1 MTIAAALAELAGG
14 GVAVLAPE
22 DPRAPCALVAAGE
35 RMSARAANTM
45 ATHGHSLLS
54 VCLPLAAYERLGLP
68 PVDPDR
74 AALRPFAALQSIE
87 ASGRGVTTGISAADR
102 AATIRA
108 AAAADARPGSL
119 RRPGHVL
126 IAPVRDGGVLAARR
140 LREAASDL
148 ALLVRSTPAAVI
160 CPLLDAA
167 GDAVPAAG
175 AAAAAERLGFPLVDV
190 GQVLVERLRSGLQAH
205 AIREDTLATASG
217 RFRLIAYE
225 DSWRGAAAVALAG
238 TGPRHAGAGLAS
250 CRVCSLGGAGCGCQD
265 RLETLMDTAA
275 HTGGAV
281 LRLARPSAAPL
292 TPCADRTTDEA
303 EQAYAARLAELV
315 ADDLGLAIAA

>member
-1 MTIAAALAELAGG
+1 VTVLEALRELADG

-22 DPRAPCALVAAGE
+22 DPQAPCALVAAGE
-35 RMSARAANTM
+35 RMSAQAANTM

-87 ASGRGVTTGISAADR
+87 ASAAGVTTGISAADR

-108 AAAADARPGSL
+108 AAAADSGPGSV

-126 IAPVRDGGVLAARR
+126 IAPVRDGGLLAARR

-148 ALLVRSTPAAVI
+148 ALLAGSTPAAVI

-167 GDAVPAAG
+167 GDAVPASG
-175 AAAAAERLGFPLVDV
+175 AAAAAARLGCPVVDV
-190 GQVLVERLRSGLQAH
+190 GQVLAHRLRTGLEARP
-205 AIREDTLATASG
+205 IREDTLATASG

-238 TGPRHAGAGLAS
+238 TGPRRPGAGLAS
-250 CRVCSLGGAGCGCQD
+250 CPVCSLGGAGCACQEG
-265 RLETLMDTAA
+265 LEALMGTAA
-275 HTGGAV
+275 ATGGAV
-281 LRLARPSAAPL
+281 LRLARPGAALL
-292 TPCADRTTDEA
+292 TPCGERAADAA
-303 EQAYAARLAELV
+303 EQAYAARLAEIV
-315 ADDLGLAIAA
+315 AGDLGLAVAA

>member
-1 MTIAAALAELAGG
+1 VTMAGALDALAAGG
-14 GVAVLAPE
+14 VVVLAPE
-22 DPRAPCALVAAGE
+22 DPQAPCALVAAGQ
-35 RMSARAANTM
+35 RMSAHAANTM

-54 VCLPLAAYERLGLP
+54 VCLPLTAYERLGLP

-87 ASGRGVTTGISAADR
+87 ASGAGVTTGISAEDR

-108 AAAADARPGSL
+108 ATAPDAGPGSV

-126 IAPVRDGGVLAARR
+126 IAPVREGGLLAARR

-148 ALLVRSTPAAVI
+148 ALLAGLTPAAVI
-160 CPLLDAA
+160 CPVLDAA
-167 GDAVPAAG
+167 GDAVPAADAP
-175 AAAAAERLGFPLVDV
+175 AAAARLGFPAVDV
-190 GQVLVERLRSGLQAH
+190 GQVLAHRLRTRLEAH
-205 AIREDTLATASG
+205 PVREDTVATASG
-217 RFRLIAYE
+217 HFRVIAYE
-225 DSWRGAAAVALAG
+225 DSWRGTAAVALAG
-238 TGPRHAGAGLAS
+238 VGPRRAGAGLAS

-265 RLETLMDTAA
+265 RLEALMGTAA
-275 HTGGAV
+275 ETGGAV

-292 TPCADRTTDEA
+292 TPCAQRTTDAA
-303 EQAYAARLAELV
+303 ERAYVARLTELV